1 MGSCDWSKHSLLNM
15 CIKFPASFVF
25 VIQIY
30 MDWANHYLH
39 KAGYS
44 DVLMDLKDISDGN
57 FLPKVIQSVGE
68 LIPAAWSVR
77 LLSKCTH
84 FGVSLSTLTFP
95 SNSCPF
101 THIHLTHTLHTLY
114 THFTL
119 KPIHSLLFP
128 SSSLPTHPCV
138 YKHVHTPYILTLI
151 PVHIPR

>member
-1 MGSCDWSKHSLLNM
+1 
-15 CIKFPASFVF
+15 
-25 VIQIY
+25 
-30 MDWANHYLH
+30 MDWANHYFH

-84 FGVSLSTLTFP
+84 FGGSLSTLTFP

-114 THFTL
+114 IHSTHTLHTLYAHFTL
-119 KPIHSLLFP
+119 KPTHSLLFP

-138 YKHVHTPYILTLI
+138 YQHMHTPYILTLI